1 MHDEDIDIDLLFN
14 EAFEKASN
22 MEQDSL
28 PQDVMLRIYAYYK
41 QATSGAHN
49 DKVGY
54 SNLEIRDAFKINAW
68 IQINHLS
75 INEAKKCYIDLINEI
90 INKNK

>member
-1 MHDEDIDIDLLFN
+1 MSEKDLDTLFK

-41 QATSGAHN
+41 QATFGSLSSINYAN
-49 DKVGY
+49 QDV
-54 SNLEIRDAFKINAW
+54 RDAFKNNAW
-68 IQINHLS
+68 LQVSHITED
-75 INEAKKCYIDLINEI
+75 EAKRHYIDLINEI
-90 INKNK
+90 LNNKL